1 MYNVSNQRPLN
12 RPGLHTPHQNTPG
25 VSTLTS
31 TVLQGQSTSANKVR
45 PVNLVR
51 ESLRSNISAIRDSIR
66 SSASSQG
73 RQTPTHIASLPGGK
87 TSSLKDPTEDLVRT
101 EDFDQDD
108 AVTFASSSTIKD
120 LLQDQVDTVPVRDQS
135 GSGDMQGYFSS
146 TPLFASRN
154 SPIRGSWQDSKVA
167 VFPDNDSGFS
177 SMKRSFNSGDDM
189 AITPRFSSGPMVRSQ
204 SMNRLN
210 GSFMSQEL
218 TPLSSHFSPN
228 LDRSLKTMS
237 NSLEDSENRRCVLM
251 HKLKEAQDTLDLQ
264 SNRLGKIEN
273 SAKGNTVLVED
284 LKFKEMEYRKKIK
297 MLEDA
302 EQDKDILRMENI
314 RLRQEMQD
322 RIDRL
327 DFALRSLQAQH
338 MVAETDNQKRIN
350 LLDQSTTALSMLES
364 ENKNLRQDKET
375 LAREVGVAKESMR
388 LAKVRF
394 EPLEDDNKNLRM
406 EVLKL
411 KEENADL
418 TRKLAQLTGQLTELR
433 ALTNSMKEENEKLA
447 SSWKSLADEKQ
458 VMTKKLDNQ
467 KVKAT
472 DMQAKASSASVEKDR
487 LFQEKMDLNNKYQ
500 HLIVGKEQLDRANS
514 VMQEQINDLQ
524 DEVERVKKSAKK
536 KDMEKNALEDAV
548 QDIKQVNEEI
558 SSDLASVKAY
568 YERALEQIS
577 VLENGKKMSSQ
588 QQDFASQ
595 EKERLLTEVER
606 LSKRVLSME
615 YYNKMLIQDVMADGK
630 SKDIRREREEF
641 DETIQALK
649 NELRELRHE
658 NSHFHN
664 KNQELET
671 KLRKANEDI
680 RSSTMATQQELDTWK
695 DTCDSLTA
703 SVHKKESEIQALMD
717 RCEELDEI
725 SSRQKTENRALSEEC
740 ETLTDQQENVTTL
753 KSENRKLIQENA
765 ENEQMIKLLETQK
778 EVLTKS
784 SENSLAKL
792 HNIDQLTGKVDQ
804 LRNENEHFR
813 DRILELEKVRD
824 NLISQKEEL
833 LASTELIYKKPR
845 LEDLENKV
853 DELEQANR
861 QLRDMNESMN
871 NQFENLEQTTV
882 ATNMAK
888 VNQAAYLMSPT
899 QGRGSNVLNGFLSEE
914 FIVPENV
921 ELKEAVGGDG
931 SLVPKVEMERVEDEK
946 ENLQRELERM
956 SRENQSLQE
965 RHEQYVDDYGPDGQI
980 VQDEKDRVRKLEREK
995 EGLERQVA
1003 LINGSLLL
1011 VEGSKKR
1018 LDEVV
1023 EDLQHE
1029 IVHLRKEL
1037 EEAEKQ
1043 IIMLESQK
1051 AMLRPVGSAEMEQLQ
1066 SEIDNLRG
1074 VLSKTQADKLKQE
1087 RIIKGLK
1094 EESLDDVGTDLNDMR
1109 GELHKLMGVIETKD
1123 QAIETLEGQLKHSKN
1138 EIENRQKA
1146 MDQLQGLMTHVDEK
1160 RSMENGSRSPRRKS
1174 RSPVRSSKIPRKTDE
1189 GKIPDEELTPRSPK
1203 PHIKPAGS
1211 FTKLLCTPASDKDA
1225 KGADPGI
1232 SVTPGLYGTKF
1243 LGTKPQR
1250 TSSTGPGDKG
1260 GDRLQSLISKYRSH
1274 SESPFPER
1282 KIKPLSLS
1290 PSSKMGLVTRGRSF
1304 GPAAPKSSDE
1314 VSSSSH
1320 TTKDVASTPGIGFA
1334 TSPTLPTFA
1343 VDAPKGDEPLSP
1355 SSSVSFSTDLDQSEH
1370 KDQGQSRKK
1379 IKKRSDRQS
1388 EGDVDDFLPDGDLPI
1403 DEDDLDTQEQ
1413 DDINA
1418 LIKNCYRSHL
1428 LFLVTLRRQRGA
1440 SGQAR
1445 PGGKIRST
1453 HPKSLLSVNPPKLT
1467 SKIIADLLKT
1477 GPPSS
1482 TASKTPAKSLTLER
1496 GKKLGQ

>member
-606 LSKRVLSME
+606 LSK
-615 YYNKMLIQDVMADGK
+615 MADGK

-871 NQFENLEQTTV
+871 NQFENLEQ
-882 ATNMAK
+882 
-888 VNQAAYLMSPT
+888 
-899 QGRGSNVLNGFLSEE
+899 
-914 FIVPENV
+914 ENV

-1094 EESLDDVGTDLNDMR
+1094 EELDDEKSKGPQVIRESLDDVGTDLNDMR

-1160 RSMENGSRSPRRKS
+1160 RSMENGSRSPR
-1174 RSPVRSSKIPRKTDE
+1174 KTDE
-1189 GKIPDEELTPRSPK
+1189 GKIPE
-1203 PHIKPAGS
+1203 
-1211 FTKLLCTPASDKDA
+1211 
-1225 KGADPGI
+1225 
-1232 SVTPGLYGTKF
+1232 
-1243 LGTKPQR
+1243 PQR

-1418 LIKNCYRSHL
+1418 LIK
-1428 LFLVTLRRQRGA
+1428 
-1440 SGQAR
+1440 
-1445 PGGKIRST
+1445 KRST

>member
-606 LSKRVLSME
+606 LSK
-615 YYNKMLIQDVMADGK
+615 MADGK

-871 NQFENLEQTTV
+871 NQFENLEQ
-882 ATNMAK
+882 
-888 VNQAAYLMSPT
+888 
-899 QGRGSNVLNGFLSEE
+899 
-914 FIVPENV
+914 ENV

-1043 IIMLESQK
+1043 
-1051 AMLRPVGSAEMEQLQ
+1051 PVGSAEMEQLQ

-1094 EESLDDVGTDLNDMR
+1094 EELDDEKSKGPQVIRESLDDVGTDLNDMR

>member
-1 MYNVSNQRPLN
+1 MYSVSNQRPMN

-25 VSTLTS
+25 VSTLKS
-31 TVLQGQSTSANKVR
+31 TVGQISSKAR

-51 ESLRSNISAIRDSIR
+51 ESLRSNISAIRESIR

-73 RQTPTHIASLPGGK
+73 LKTPVDISALPGGK
-87 TSSLKDPTEDLVRT
+87 TSSLKDPCEDVVRT
-101 EDFDQDD
+101 EDFDLQDD
-108 AVTFASSSTIKD
+108 VVSCASNSTIKD
-120 LLQDQVDTVPVRDQS
+120 PYQDQVDIVPVRDKPDV
-135 GSGDMQGYFSS
+135 DMQGYFNSN
-146 TPLFASRN
+146 PLIVPRH
-154 SPIRGSWQDSKVA
+154 SPMRASWQDSKIT

-189 AITPRFSSGPMVRSQ
+189 ALTPRLGSGPMVRSQ

-210 GSFMSQEL
+210 GSFMSQDL
-218 TPLSSHFSPN
+218 SPLNSSHYNPN
-228 LDRSLKTMS
+228 LDRSLQCMS

-251 HKLKEAQDTLDLQ
+251 HKLKEAQDTLELQ
-264 SNRLGKIEN
+264 SERLGKIEN
-273 SAKGNTVLVED
+273 SAKGNTILVED

-297 MLEDA
+297 MLEEA
-302 EQDKDILRMENI
+302 EQDKDVLKMENI

-322 RIDRL
+322 RIDKL

-350 LLDQSTTALSMLES
+350 LLDQSTKALTMLEA
-364 ENKNLRQDKET
+364 ENQKLQQDKET
-375 LAREVGVAKESMR
+375 LSREVGVSKESMR
-388 LAKVRF
+388 LAKERF
-394 EPLEDDNKNLRM
+394 EPMEEENKNLRM
-406 EVLKL
+406 EVLRL

-418 TRKLAQLTGQLTELR
+418 TRKLAELTGQLSELR

-447 SSWKSLADEKQ
+447 SSWKSIADEKQ
-458 VMTKKLDNQ
+458 TLAKKLDNH

-472 DMQAKASSASVEKDR
+472 DMQAKASSAIVEKDR
-487 LFQEKMDLNNKYQ
+487 LFQEKMDLNNKFQ
-500 HLIVGKEQLDRANS
+500 QLLVNKEQLDRANS

-524 DEVERVKKSAKK
+524 DEVDKVKKTAKK
-536 KDMEKNALEDAV
+536 KDNEKNALDEAL
-548 QDIKQVNEEI
+548 QEMKQVNQEI

-577 VLENGKKMSSQ
+577 VLENSKKLSSQ
-588 QQDFASQ
+588 QQDFAKQ
-595 EKERLLTEVER
+595 EKDRLRMEVER

-615 YYNKMLIQDVMADGK
+615 YYNKMLIHDVMADGK
-630 SKDIRREREEF
+630 SKDMRREREEF
-641 DETIQALK
+641 DETLQALK

-658 NSHFHN
+658 NSHYHN

-680 RSSTMATQQELDTWK
+680 RSSTMATQEELDTWK
-695 DTCDSLTA
+695 DTCDRLTA

-717 RCEELDEI
+717 RCEELEAI
-725 SSRQKTENRALSEEC
+725 GAKVKTENRALKEEC
-740 ETLTDQQENVTTL
+740 ETLSEQQEDVIKL
-753 KSENRKLIQENA
+753 KAENRKLIQETA

-792 HNIDQLTGKVDQ
+792 HDIDQLTGKVEQ

-813 DRILELEKVRD
+813 DRVLELEKVRD
-824 NLISQKEEL
+824 NLISQKEGL

-853 DELEQANR
+853 EELQQANK

-871 NQFENLEQTTV
+871 NQFENLEQIPITHTV
-882 ATNMAK
+882 
-888 VNQAAYLMSPT
+888 LSP
-899 QGRGSNVLNGFLSEE
+899 LSLAP
-914 FIVPENV
+914 VMHMHCDENI

-931 SLVPKVEMERVEDEK
+931 SLVPKVEMERVEEEK
-946 ENLQRELERM
+946 ENLHRELDRM
-956 SRENQSLQE
+956 IRENQGLQE
-965 RHEQYVDDYGPDGQI
+965 RHEQYVSDYGPDGQI
-980 VQDEKDRVRKLEREK
+980 VQEEKDKVRKLEREK
-995 EGLERQVA
+995 EGLEKQVA

-1043 IIMLESQK
+1043 
-1051 AMLRPVGSAEMEQLQ
+1051 PVGSAEMEQLQ
-1066 SEIDNLRG
+1066 SEIDNLRD

-1094 EESLDDVGTDLNDMR
+1094 EELDDEKSKGPQVIRESLEDVGTDLNDMR

-1123 QAIETLEGQLKHSKN
+1123 QAIETLEGQLKHSKV
-1138 EIENRQKA
+1138 EIENREKA
-1146 MDQLQGLMTHVDEK
+1146 MNQLQNLMSHVDEK
-1160 RSMENGSRSPRRKS
+1160 RSLENGSPSPGRKS
-1174 RSPVRSSKIPRKTDE
+1174 RSPNRSSKIPRKTDE
-1189 GKIPDEELTPRSPK
+1189 GKIPDGERTPRSPK
-1203 PHIKPAGS
+1203 LRFNSPDS
-1211 FTKLLCTPASDKDA
+1211 FTKLLSTSDKDA
-1225 KGADPGI
+1225 KDSGI
-1232 SVTPGLYGTKF
+1232 SVTPGQYGTQF

-1250 TSSTGPGDKG
+1250 SSSTGPGDKG

-1314 VSSSSH
+1314 VSRSPDS
-1320 TTKDVASTPGIGFA
+1320 TKNVASSPGIGFA
-1334 TSPTLPTFA
+1334 TSPTLPSFT
-1343 VDAPKGDEPLSP
+1343 VEPPQGHEPVSP
-1355 SSSVSFSTDLDQSEH
+1355 SNSVSVSTDLDQSEH
-1370 KDQGQSRKK
+1370 KDQGQSLKK
-1379 IKKRSDRQS
+1379 KKKRRDRQS
-1388 EGDVDDFLPDGDLPI
+1388 EGDVDDLLPEGDMPI

-1440 SGQAR
+1440 SGQVR
-1445 PGGKIRST
+1445 PGGKIRTT

-1477 GPPSS
+1477 GPPGS
-1482 TASKTPAKSLTLER
+1482 TASKTPAKSVSLER
-1496 GKKLGQ
+1496 GKKLGE

>member
-1 MYNVSNQRPLN
+1 MYCVNNQRPMN

-25 VSTLTS
+25 VSTLT
-31 TVLQGQSTSANKVR
+31 VGQSTSKVR

-73 RQTPTHIASLPGGK
+73 RKTPVDIASLPGGK
-87 TSSLKDPTEDLVRT
+87 TSSLKDPCEDVVRT
-101 EDFDQDD
+101 EDFDLDD
-108 AVTFASSSTIKD
+108 AVTCTSTSTIKD
-120 LLQDQVDTVPVRDQS
+120 LFQDQVDTVPVRDQPD
-135 GSGDMQGYFSS
+135 GEMQGYFNS
-146 TPLFASRN
+146 TPLIVPRH
-154 SPIRGSWQDSKVA
+154 SPMRGSWQDAKIT

-189 AITPRFSSGPMVRSQ
+189 AITPRLSSGPMVRSQ

-210 GSFMSQEL
+210 GSFLSQDL
-218 TPLSSHFSPN
+218 THLSSQYNPN
-228 LDRSLKTMS
+228 LDRSLQTMS

-251 HKLKEAQDTLDLQ
+251 HKLKEAQDTLELQ
-264 SNRLGKIEN
+264 SERLGKIEN
-273 SAKGNTVLVED
+273 SAKGNTILVED
-284 LKFKEMEYRKKIK
+284 LKFKEMEYRKKIR
-297 MLEDA
+297 MLEEA
-302 EQDKDILRMENI
+302 EQDKDILKMENI

-322 RIDRL
+322 RIDKL

-350 LLDQSTTALSMLES
+350 LLDQSTKALTMLES
-364 ENKNLRQDKET
+364 ENQKLQQDKGT
-375 LAREVGVAKESMR
+375 LSRELNISKESMR
-388 LAKVRF
+388 LAKERF
-394 EPLEDDNKNLRM
+394 EPLEADNKNLRM
-406 EVLKL
+406 DILRL

-418 TRKLAQLTGQLTELR
+418 TRKLAELTGQLSELR

-447 SSWKSLADEKQ
+447 SSWKSIADEKQ
-458 VMTKKLDNQ
+458 SLAKKLNNH
-467 KVKAT
+467 KSKAT
-472 DMQAKASSASVEKDR
+472 DMQAKASSATVEKDR
-487 LFQEKMDLNNKYQ
+487 LFQEKMDLNNKFQ
-500 HLIVGKEQLDRANS
+500 QLLINKDQLDRANG
-514 VMQEQINDLQ
+514 VMQEQMNDLQ
-524 DEVERVKKSAKK
+524 DEVDRVKKTVKK
-536 KDMEKNALEDAV
+536 KDMEKNALDENL
-548 QDIKQVNEEI
+548 QDMKQVNQEI
-558 SSDLASVKAY
+558 TSDLASVKAY

-577 VLENGKKMSSQ
+577 TLENSKKMSSQ
-588 QQDFASQ
+588 QQDFANQ
-595 EKERLLTEVER
+595 EKERLRMEVER

-630 SKDIRREREEF
+630 SKDMKREREEF
-641 DETIQALK
+641 DDTIQALK

-680 RSSTMATQQELDTWK
+680 RSSTMATQEELDTWK
-695 DTCDSLTA
+695 DTCDRLTA

-717 RCEELDEI
+717 RCEDLDEI
-725 SSRQKTENRALSEEC
+725 SSKAKTENRALKEEC
-740 ETLTDQQENVTTL
+740 DTLSEQQENITKL
-753 KSENRKLIQENA
+753 KAENRKLIQETA

-792 HNIDQLTGKVDQ
+792 HDIDQLTGKVEQ

-813 DRILELEKVRD
+813 DRVLELESVRD

-853 DELEQANR
+853 EELQQANK

-882 ATNMAK
+882 ATNMAS
-888 VNQAAYLMSPT
+888 VNRVPYSSSPT
-899 QGRGSNVLNGFLSEE
+899 RGTHISYGSISEE

-931 SLVPKVEMERVEDEK
+931 SLVPKVEMERVEEEK
-946 ENLQRELERM
+946 ENLHRELERM
-956 SRENQSLQE
+956 MRENQGLQE
-965 RHEQYVDDYGPDGQI
+965 RHEQYVNDYGPDGEI
-980 VQDEKDRVRKLEREK
+980 VYEEKNKVRKLEREK
-995 EGLERQVA
+995 EGLEKQVA

-1051 AMLRPVGSAEMEQLQ
+1051 AMIRPVGSAEMDQLQ
-1066 SEIDNLRG
+1066 GEIDNLRE

-1087 RIIKGLK
+1087 KVIKGLK
-1094 EESLDDVGTDLNDMR
+1094 EELDDEKSKGPQVIRESLEDVGTDLNDMR

-1123 QAIETLEGQLKHSKN
+1123 QAIETLEGQLKHSKV
-1138 EIENRQKA
+1138 EIENREKA
-1146 MDQLQGLMTHVDEK
+1146 MNQLQSLMSHVDEK
-1160 RSMENGSRSPRRKS
+1160 RSMENGSHSPRRKS
-1174 RSPVRSSKIPRKTDE
+1174 RSPVTSSKIPRKTDE
-1189 GKIPDEELTPRSPK
+1189 GKIPDGERTPRSPK
-1203 PHIKPAGS
+1203 PHIKPPDS
-1211 FTKLLCTPASDKDA
+1211 FTKLLSTSDKDA
-1225 KGADPGI
+1225 KSADPGI
-1232 SVTPGLYGTKF
+1232 SVTPGLYGTQF
-1243 LGTKPQR
+1243 LGSKPQR
-1250 TSSTGPGDKG
+1250 SSSTGPGDKG

-1314 VSSSSH
+1314 
-1320 TTKDVASTPGIGFA
+1320 I
-1334 TSPTLPTFA
+1334 
-1343 VDAPKGDEPLSP
+1343 
-1355 SSSVSFSTDLDQSEH
+1355 Q
-1370 KDQGQSRKK
+1370 
-1379 IKKRSDRQS
+1379 
-1388 EGDVDDFLPDGDLPI
+1388 
-1403 DEDDLDTQEQ
+1403 Q
-1413 DDINA
+1413 D
-1418 LIKNCYRSHL
+1418 
-1428 LFLVTLRRQRGA
+1428 
-1440 SGQAR
+1440 
-1445 PGGKIRST
+1445 P
-1453 HPKSLLSVNPPKLT
+1453 
-1467 SKIIADLLKT
+1467 
-1477 GPPSS
+1477 
-1482 TASKTPAKSLTLER
+1482 
-1496 GKKLGQ
+1496 